1 MLTIYNF
8 LLPAKDDVI
17 RAVDYASKHV
27 SLSPMP
33 ELHSFSAKVVG
44 GAVEQEVSGLFDISI
59 VGLMLRAWKSYSV
72 VSKYLGADTP
82 NPREIVLVPLA
93 EHSIESTHQPYIQV
107 SRGGAP
113 LLKIKFTASLE
124 IAVEGLVLKIQSR
137 RIREVAAGSFTGS
150 GILKCEGVTI
160 VERKS
165 RPLELP
171 AEFEIQDQDEASASS
186 D

>member
-1 MLTIYNF
+1 MVTIYSF
-8 LLPAKDDVI
+8 LSPAKDDVI
-17 RAVDYASKHV
+17 RAIEDASKHV
-27 SLSPMP
+27 SLSPVP
-33 ELHSFSAKVVG
+33 ELKSFSAKVVG
-44 GAVEQEVSGLFDISI
+44 GAVEQEVAGLFDISI
-59 VGLMLRAWKSYSV
+59 VGLMLRAWKSYNF
-72 VSKYLGADTP
+72 VSKYLGADAP
-82 NPREIVLVPLA
+82 NPDEMVLVPLA

-113 LLKIKFTASLE
+113 LLKIKFTALLE
-124 IAVEGLVLKIQSR
+124 IDVEGLVLKIQSR

-165 RPLELP
+165 KPLELP
-171 AEFEIQDQDEASASS
+171 AEFEIHDQDEAGAST